1 MLVGSLGS
9 FALPNYKAY
18 AQDSDS
24 DDVIDEEDQ
33 CPNDPTAWTWVAP
46 CPATGDEQ
54 YGTSTGDEQYGT
66 STGDEQVSTPEDV
79 APTENT
85 ATEAGGVSQAE
96 VCDNSIDDDNDNGQ
110 IL

>member
-1 MLVGSLGS
+1 MILIFIMLVGSLGS

-54 YGTSTGDEQYGT
+54 YGTSRR
-66 STGDEQVSTPEDV
+66 
-79 APTENT
+79 
-85 ATEAGGVSQAE
+85 
-96 VCDNSIDDDNDNGQ
+96 
-110 IL
+110 